1 MKPNQEKIEYLSQ
14 FNLLHS
20 LSEED
25 LIEMDQL
32 TVITTIRKNTFIQTP
47 DSSPQGLYFVKR
59 GTIRLFKLTA
69 EGKQFTLDIL
79 REGNVFGEVDL
90 ISFGTRYLY
99 IETLE
104 ECDICLMDTD
114 RFESFIIHR
123 SWFMLNLIKVMSE
136 RIIRMSDL
144 AQHLALGNLQDKI
157 IYALLKLADHF
168 GLIQD
173 NEYYRIDYS
182 ISHQEIANL
191 VGASREAVTASLQEL
206 AAAGVIKT
214 GFKTI
219 FLHREKLRERQR
231 G

>member
-1 MKPNQEKIEYLSQ
+1 MIPNQENIKYLSQ

-32 TVITTIRKNTFIQTP
+32 TSITTIRKNTFIQTP

-104 ECDICLMDTD
+104 ECDICLMDKE

-123 SWFMLNLIKVMSE
+123 PRFMLNLIKVMSE
-136 RIIRMSDL
+136 RIIGMSDL

-157 IYALLKLADHF
+157 IYALLKLADQF
-168 GLIQD
+168 GLID
-173 NEYYRIDYS
+173 DHDYYRIDYS
-182 ISHQEIANL
+182 ISQQEIAHL

-219 FLHREKLRERQR
+219 FIHREKLRERQR